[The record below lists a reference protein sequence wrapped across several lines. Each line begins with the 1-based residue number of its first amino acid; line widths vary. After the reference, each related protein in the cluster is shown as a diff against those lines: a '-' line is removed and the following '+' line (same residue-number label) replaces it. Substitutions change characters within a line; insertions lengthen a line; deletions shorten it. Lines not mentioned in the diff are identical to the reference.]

1 MANSTAT
8 VSPTY
13 SVSIGNWNSY
23 VGTVV
28 NGLPKSSFI
37 VGQSRGK
44 GTSDPDPAIGCPKQF
59 SATYQCGPGP
69 KKTINIA
76 AEAGGQSATFD
87 CINESKSC
95 IGFRMTLGDDGNLVL
110 TDGNGSVKWQS
121 GTSATGL
128 SLAEFNAAAGKNG
141 RNYLK
146 SGEFLNAGEFIGSPT
161 GNCRLVMPV
170 LGPATVSN
178 SLQIQYNTTNCSES
192 AGAMTGNDNTSA
204 GLYTIPQPNIDD
216 IGKVGYL
223 DAKGKIHEYPDN
235 MVSQGNTYTNVG
247 NYDSNGIGDIN
258 SISGTSLTTCETVCN
273 KNPKCSGFFWGK
285 NSKTCYLKDSSMFP
299 TGLRQP
305 VPNQDGAELYIRNKS
320 VTNGASCTKS
330 VESGTAAQWEL
341 YPTTTKMSMDTLC
354 NIGLSNKAEMADVAA
369 KEQKLNNTLN
379 TMNNTY
385 NTLAS
390 EGINLRRAFNSNI
403 TGIKKDLTHINTIHK
418 KTKKSAINSNNVDGM
433 MEDSDLSLISQNYK
447 YLWWSILAIIILS
460 VGIKVRNSQ

>member
-23 VGTVV
+23 VGSVV
-28 NGLPKSSFI
+28 NGLPKSSFT

-59 SATYQCGPGP
+59 SATYQCGSGP

-87 CINESKSC
+87 CSNESKSC

-128 SLAEFNAAAGKNG
+128 SLAEFNAASGKNG

-146 SGEFLNAGEFIGSPT
+146 SGEFLKAGEFIGSPT

-170 LGPATVSN
+170 PGPTAVNN
-178 SLQIQYNTTNCSES
+178 SLQIQYNTTNCSEI
-192 AGAMTGNDNTSA
+192 AGATTGNDSA
-204 GLYTIPQPNIDD
+204 SVGLYTIPQPNIDD

-223 DAKGKIHEYPDN
+223 DLKGKMHEYPDN

-247 NYDSNGIGDIN
+247 SYDSFENDINGIK
-258 SISGTSLTTCETVCN
+258 GTSHTTCEAACN
-273 KNPKCSGFFWGK
+273 KNPKCSGFFWDKG
-285 NSKTCYLKDSSMFP
+285 SKMCYLKDSSMFP

-305 VPNQDGAELYIRNKS
+305 ILNQDGNELYVRNKS

-369 KEQKLNNTLN
+369 KEQKLSNTLN

-390 EGINLRRAFNSNI
+390 EDINLRSAFNSNI
-403 TGIKKDLTHINTIHK
+403 KGIKRDLNHITTIHK
-418 KTKKSAINSNNVDGM
+418 KTKKSTIDSNNVDGM

-447 YLWWSILAIIILS
+447 YLLWSILAIIIVS